1 MRCFAFNNLFTFS
14 ISVSLTEAG
23 VEKIFVAQRVGTKL
37 VSTEDALDNAMIEAA
52 GLMADM
58 LQARKDLNLSVI
70 SGDKAHAK
78 IVQAMALMAEA
89 RSAMVEAH
97 QELGEMKLRLGIR
110 TKMVGIERDKDTT
123 GSLKTARDL
132 REVG

>member
-1 MRCFAFNNLFTFS
+1 M
-14 ISVSLTEAG
+14 
-23 VEKIFVAQRVGTKL
+23 EKIFVAQRVGSKL
-37 VSTEDALDNAMIEAA
+37 VATEDALDNAMIEAA

-78 IVQAMALMAEA
+78 LVQAMALMAEA
-89 RSAMVEAH
+89 RTAMVEAH

-110 TKMVGIERDKDTT
+110 TKMVGIERDKEIT
-123 GSLKTARDL
+123 GSLQSARDL